1 MVEQL
6 YDDQYVNV
14 GGINTR
20 FWTAGDKGKV
30 IVLIHGA
37 FSSVD
42 WWSANMPALAENHRV
57 YALDMPG
64 FGLTDKIPLKSLSHA
79 AHFINDFMKTQNI
92 EEANLIGHSMGGGC
106 ILEYVY
112 LYPDK
117 VSSLVLIDSLGLG
130 REVHFLFKL
139 LSIPVIGELILR
151 PSRSGSKK
159 SLGVAVYD
167 QSLVT
172 DELVDMAYRLAC
184 IPGTAKCLLSFIR
197 TGSSIFGIDK
207 EFIRPIIEKLPTVE
221 APTLIIWGEQDR
233 LFPVEHASVAL
244 KNIPDAQLE
253 VFERCGHIPHLE
265 HPDKFNS
272 LVLKFLEK

>member
-1 MVEQL
+1 MMNDDY
-6 YDDQYVNV
+6 YDDGYQQGTGSNMGRWVV
-14 GGINTR
+14 FVVALVIGVLGIYGIT
-20 FWTAGDKGKV
+20 
-30 IVLIHGA
+30 L
-37 FSSVD
+37 SV
-42 WWSANMPALAENHRV
+42 P
-57 YALDMPG
+57 
-64 FGLTDKIPLKSLSHA
+64 
-79 AHFINDFMKTQNI
+79 
-92 EEANLIGHSMGGGC
+92 
-106 ILEYVY
+106 LEYVY